1 MFKAINETKL
11 MKPPTNCIVPIGQE
25 LLERSLQQ
33 SVEAELYASVA
44 RPPAVYRGNPFQV
57 EVAMAYG
64 GDIDPEGAV
73 TLMRFANRVPLL
85 YQQAACVITKSV
97 LDVDWRNYRMS
108 QSSGALP
115 TGPMIIIVHVG
126 SVWVP
131 FTSESKEAVAHY
143 PELVRE
149 IRLGLQEC
157 GRKVSD
163 FIGRARREAEA
174 ARKQSYIQQYI
185 GHIADAL
192 QELNGDSDRRR
203 QTVENNLRDL
213 LERSRS

>member
-1 MFKAINETKL
+1 
-11 MKPPTNCIVPIGQE
+11 MKPPTKCIVPIGE
-25 LLERSLQQ
+25 TLLELSLKQ
-33 SVEAELYASVA
+33 SVEADLYASVG
-44 RPPAVYRGNPFQV
+44 RLPSVYRGNPFQV

-64 GDIDPEGAV
+64 GDIDPEGPV

-97 LDVDWRNYRMS
+97 LDVDWRNYRLG
-108 QSSGALP
+108 QTSGGLP
-115 TGPMIIIVHVG
+115 TGPLIIIVHVG

-131 FTSESKEAVAHY
+131 FTSESKEAIAHY

-149 IRLGLQEC
+149 ICLGLQEC

-163 FIGRARREAEA
+163 YIGRARRVADAE
-174 ARKQSYIQQYI
+174 RKKSYIQQYI
-185 GHIADAL
+185 GHIAEAL
-192 QELNGDSDRRR
+192 QELNGDSDCRSK
-203 QTVENNLRDL
+203 TVENNLREM